1 VEKKQVI
8 HNIVNLD
15 IRTATEASTAHI
27 ERIHNVVNLLYSPET
42 AFLIGPLDIQN
53 IVHPLE
59 VPADAKLHHG
69 SLVLN
74 KETFAGQT
82 DPLRMAVMGQLT
94 VGPDVSAED
103 IERGIDYLSVLGYV
117 LCPEHLASAIEAKLK
132 YLHGPLHVYPR
143 GCKPVVG
150 SLTLEERFLR
160 SLDDGAELMVT
171 GKLNAKDVL
180 PNDLLERKVK
190 KIVVG
195 DGVVCRAENAEVL
208 LARLERKSGADGVTV
223 VPAGYEMVER
233 ALVLSPALLEA
244 LPARKLYC
252 TEVVRVEEDVTA
264 EALDKSLEALVVKEM
279 LICPAALQS
288 VMAKKLDILETET
301 IFYEGKLWLVDGEAT
316 LSTARLGYLDP
327 EGKTTL
333 IVTGNLEIEPDIPPK
348 TLVDRLCKVHNLG
361 RIVGS
366 AEQVAALEFRL
377 GISEGDLKAISP
389 EKASEE
395 PEQDE
400 PQDRYEISN
409 IVNLK
414 L

>member
-8 HNIVNLD
+8 GNVVNLD
-15 IRTATEASTAHI
+15 IRTATETSIAHI
-27 ERIHNVVNLLYSPET
+27 ESIGNVVHLLYSPES
-42 AFLIGPLDIQN
+42 ADLIGRLNIGN
-53 IVHPLE
+53 IVNPME
-59 VPADAKLHHG
+59 VPADAKLHRG

-74 KETFAGQT
+74 KATFNGQT
-82 DPLRMAVMGQLT
+82 DPLRMAVMGRLT
-94 VGPDVSAED
+94 VEPDVSTED
-103 IERGIDYLSVLGYV
+103 IERGIDYLGVFGHV
-117 LCPEHLASAIEAKLK
+117 LCPEHVAGALEAKLK

-150 SLTLEERFLR
+150 SLALDERFLR

-288 VMAKKLDILETET
+288 VMATKLDILETEA

-316 LSTARLGYLDP
+316 LSTARLGYL

-333 IVTGNLEIEPDIPPK
+333 VVTGKLEIEPDIPPK
-348 TLVDRLCKVHNLG
+348 TLVDRLVKVHNLG

-377 GISEGDLKAISP
+377 GINEGGLKAVSP

-400 PQDRYEISN
+400 PQDRYVISN

>member
-1 VEKKQVI
+1 VEKQVI
-8 HNIVNLD
+8 HNVVNLD

-42 AFLIGPLDIQN
+42 AGLIGRLNISN
-53 IVHPLE
+53 IVNPLE

-94 VGPDVSAED
+94 VEPDVSTED

-117 LCPEHLASAIEAKLK
+117 LCPEHLASAIGAKLK

-150 SLTLEERFLR
+150 SLALDERFLR

-195 DGVVCRAENAEVL
+195 DGVVCRAENAEGL
-208 LARLERKSGADGVTV
+208 LARLERKSGADKVTV
-223 VPAGYEMVER
+223 IPAGYEMVER
-233 ALVLSPALLEA
+233 ALVLSAGLLEA

-264 EALDKSLEALVVKEM
+264 ELLDKSVEALVVKEM
-279 LICPAALQS
+279 LICPVALQG
-288 VMAKKLDILETET
+288 VMAKKLDILETEA
-301 IFYEGKLWLVDGEAT
+301 IFYEGKLWLVDGNVS
-316 LSTARLGYLDP
+316 LSTARLGYL

-333 IVTGNLEIEPDIPPK
+333 IVTGKLKIEPDIAPK
-348 TLVDRLCKVHNLG
+348 TLVGRLCKVHNLG
-361 RIVGS
+361 RIEGS
-366 AEQVAALEFRL
+366 EEQIAALEFLL
-377 GISEGDLKAISP
+377 GISEGDLRVVSP
-389 EKASEE
+389 EKPPKE
-395 PEQDE
+395 PKEKKPE
-400 PQDRYEISN
+400 DRNEVHN